1 MRLPGFAGSLRG
13 YRLSRN
19 PFFFKF
25 VKRKVVDDSHQSF
38 LVSLDHLNEILAAP
52 TTKGPRGGIRVSYE
66 ALDGTYLR
74 EADMIGLIRSGYI
87 GTHRA
92 ETEALAT
99 IMVEVAKGNRAVVLA
114 WQQRVRDG
122 RNGT

>member
-1 MRLPGFAGSLRG
+1 MRLPVFTGSLG
-13 YRLSRN
+13 DYRLSRN

-25 VKRKVVDDSHQSF
+25 VKRRVVDDSHQSF
-38 LVSLDHLNEILAAP
+38 LVSLDHLNQILAGSK
-52 TTKGPRGGIRVSYE
+52 TGGPRGGVRVSYE

-74 EADMIGLIRSGYI
+74 EADMFGLIRSGYV

-99 IMVEVAKGNRAVVLA
+99 IITAVSKGDRAMVLA
-114 WQQRVRDG
+114 WQQKV
-122 RNGT
+122 